1 MGGNRELAERFIASL
16 EARDWDAWAGLLH
29 PAVVYEIPQSR
40 ERIRGRDRYLRF
52 NQEYPGD
59 WHLRPKVTIADER
72 HAVVWFEWLLDS
84 RTDDAMA
91 FFEFADGL
99 ITRVT
104 DFWPE
109 PYEPPP
115 GREHLVERWLTG
127 PAQQQP
133 AQRRGRV
140 LRGAED
146 RRGGGRPAGGRTGT
160 SVPRRARRD
169 APSGPAIRMP
179 RVSSPSAASMVPPP
193 PNDHRPRV
201 MSRASGRPAASRTSR
216 SAACR
221 RLSASDRSAGP
232 VDAEDRP
239 ADLGAP

>member
-16 EARDWDAWAGLLH
+16 EARDWDVWAGLLH

-72 HAVVWFEWLLDS
+72 HGVVWFEWLLDG

-91 FFEFADGL
+91 FFEFAGGL

-115 GREHLVERWLTG
+115 GREHLVERWLPARAAAAGAAPG
-127 PAQQQP
+127 PGSRP
-133 AQRRGRV
+133 V
-140 LRGAED
+140 LTAAAPGALSGAPIVTLGD
-146 RRGGGRPAGGRTGT
+146 K
-160 SVPRRARRD
+160 VP
-169 APSGPAIRMP
+169 
-179 RVSSPSAASMVPPP
+179 VPI
-193 PNDHRPRV
+193 
-201 MSRASGRPAASRTSR
+201 
-216 SAACR
+216 
-221 RLSASDRSAGP
+221 P
-232 VDAEDRP
+232 VDRAHCP
-239 ADLGAP
+239 A

>member
-29 PAVVYEIPQSR
+29 PDVVYEIPQSR

-59 WHLRPKVTIADER
+59 WHLRPKVTVADER
-72 HAVVWFEWLLDS
+72 HGAVWFEWLLDG
-84 RTDDAMA
+84 RTDEAMA

-115 GREHLVERWLTG
+115 GREHLVERWL
-127 PAQQQP
+127 PARSSNRRSRGRFPAGHRTLRVVAAQP
-133 AQRRGRV
+133 AANGRV
-140 LRGAED
+140 
-146 RRGGGRPAGGRTGT
+146 
-160 SVPRRARRD
+160 S
-169 APSGPAIRMP
+169 
-179 RVSSPSAASMVPPP
+179 RVSLTRFLTCSLRMLRES
-193 PNDHRPRV
+193 
-201 MSRASGRPAASRTSR
+201 
-216 SAACR
+216 
-221 RLSASDRSAGP
+221 
-232 VDAEDRP
+232 
-239 ADLGAP
+239 

>member
-16 EARDWDAWAGLLH
+16 EARDWDAWAALLH
-29 PAVVYEIPQSR
+29 PAVVYELPQSR

-72 HAVVWFEWLLDS
+72 HGVVWFEWLLNG

-91 FFEFADGL
+91 FFEFAGGV

-115 GREHLVERWLTG
+115 GREHLVERWLPAWVAGSGQPG
-127 PAQQQP
+127 PAAYADAGQG
-133 AQRRGRV
+133 ARGISAVTCCVSLAKVSVRSLASGARRGRSV
-140 LRGAED
+140 SL
-146 RRGGGRPAGGRTGT
+146 T
-160 SVPRRARRD
+160 S
-169 APSGPAIRMP
+169 S
-179 RVSSPSAASMVPPP
+179 
-193 PNDHRPRV
+193 
-201 MSRASGRPAASRTSR
+201 
-216 SAACR
+216 
-221 RLSASDRSAGP
+221 
-232 VDAEDRP
+232 
-239 ADLGAP
+239 

>member
-72 HAVVWFEWLLDS
+72 RAVVWFEWLLDG

-91 FFEFADGL
+91 FFEIADGL

-109 PYEPPP
+109 RYEPPP
-115 GREHLVERWLTG
+115 GREHLVERWLSSDNMTG
-127 PAQQQP
+127 
-133 AQRRGRV
+133 
-140 LRGAED
+140 L
-146 RRGGGRPAGGRTGT
+146 
-160 SVPRRARRD
+160 
-169 APSGPAIRMP
+169 
-179 RVSSPSAASMVPPP
+179 
-193 PNDHRPRV
+193 
-201 MSRASGRPAASRTSR
+201 
-216 SAACR
+216 
-221 RLSASDRSAGP
+221 
-232 VDAEDRP
+232 
-239 ADLGAP
+239 

>member
-72 HAVVWFEWLLDS
+72 HGVAWFEWLLDG
-84 RTDDAMA
+84 RADDAMA

-109 PYEPPP
+109 PYQPPP
-115 GREHLVERWLTG
+115 GREHLAERWL
-127 PAQQQP
+127 PAPRSTSRRSPRPAFPAGANTSGARRPQRSPDCRTRQQQVP
-133 AQRRGRV
+133 MPIPV
-140 LRGAED
+140 D
-146 RRGGGRPAGGRTGT
+146 RA
-160 SVPRRARRD
+160 
-169 APSGPAIRMP
+169 
-179 RVSSPSAASMVPPP
+179 
-193 PNDHRPRV
+193 HC
-201 MSRASGRPAASRTSR
+201 PAAVCGARDEGSR
-216 SAACR
+216 SEV
-221 RLSASDRSAGP
+221 S
-232 VDAEDRP
+232 E
-239 ADLGAP
+239 